1 MILNPYKCH
10 YICLGKD
17 AVNDIL
23 KLCDE
28 ELKSSELETVLGF
41 EIDQKLTFNCHV
53 KRLCSKAAKKLS
65 ALQRIA
71 NIIDEKK
78 RKILFNAIIKSIFS
92 YCPLAWMFCS
102 KRSNNLLSNIHE
114 RALRGSF
121 DGHTSNFTQLVEK
134 KRDST
139 IHQRNIQAFMKEI
152 YKFTNN
158 LSPPIIDHMFQF
170 RENSYN
176 LRNFQQLA
184 SFTKKTTKL
193 GLETI
198 SYRGPQLWNLVPQ
211 EIKEVASFLIF
222 KDKIKL
228 FKLFMQ
234 TLWYLGEETFIR
246 HSRVGIKFRLKM
258 TLLNFRIKLTQKGYF
273 RTKKITITIEFY
285 IFKLI

>member
-28 ELKSSELETVLGF
+28 ELKPSELETVLGV

-71 NIIDEKK
+71 NIIDEEK
-78 RKILFNAIIKSIFS
+78 RKILFNAIIKSICS

-139 IHQRNIQAFMKEI
+139 IHQRNIHAFMKEI

-176 LRNFQQLA
+176 
-184 SFTKKTTKL
+184 
-193 GLETI
+193 
-198 SYRGPQLWNLVPQ
+198 
-211 EIKEVASFLIF
+211 
-222 KDKIKL
+222 
-228 FKLFMQ
+228 
-234 TLWYLGEETFIR
+234 
-246 HSRVGIKFRLKM
+246 
-258 TLLNFRIKLTQKGYF
+258 
-273 RTKKITITIEFY
+273 
-285 IFKLI
+285 